1 MITQKAM
8 ARESGE
14 SNDTTNVRKR
24 QRETNVHSQPSAR
37 KSRKLSAEASPM
49 SDDRS
54 QEEGSPRPQN
64 KHTKKE
70 RKQNRS
76 TRIHSLRKQLARGTL
91 PSTIQQEKERE
102 LAALVHEQNKT
113 VSKKQVRKNLEKYHY
128 VRFLER
134 RKAEKKLKQLQKQQ
148 DAHGDSAD
156 LSKRIHEMEVNRN
169 YAIYAPLGEKYVSV
183 FVSAAGGEQPSHKDS
198 PNTRQSSKPTTWY
211 AVEAAM
217 LKGEAALTALRDGK
231 NTAAAHTE
239 SEDEEAPQKRT
250 RPSVAKPSDKR
261 SSREKKSQD
270 QSSDHR
276 KVSFDVD
283 EEAEGSSD
291 SDQIDGGFFER

>member
-1 MITQKAM
+1 MP
-8 ARESGE
+8 RENRE
-14 SNDTTNVRKR
+14 PNETTNVKKR
-24 QRETNVHSQPSAR
+24 QRETNEHSQSSAR
-37 KSRKLSAEASPM
+37 KSRKLSAEASPI
-49 SDDRS
+49 SDERS
-54 QEEGSPRPQN
+54 QDDESPRPQN
-64 KHTKKE
+64 KHSKKE

-156 LSKRIHEMEVNRN
+156 LSKKIHEMEVNLN

-183 FVSAAGGEQPSHKDS
+183 FVSGAAAGQSNHTDS
-198 PNTRQSSKPTTWY
+198 PEIRQSTKPTTWH

-217 LKGEAALTALRDGK
+217 LKGEAALMALRDGK
-231 NTAAAHTE
+231 NAAPTQTE
-239 SEDEEAPQKRT
+239 PDVEEASQQRT
-250 RPSVAKPSDKR
+250 KTPVAK
-261 SSREKKSQD
+261 
-270 QSSDHR
+270 SSDHR
-276 KVSFDVD
+276 SGREKTSRSQDLERHKVSLDVD
-283 EEAEGSSD
+283 GEAGGSSD